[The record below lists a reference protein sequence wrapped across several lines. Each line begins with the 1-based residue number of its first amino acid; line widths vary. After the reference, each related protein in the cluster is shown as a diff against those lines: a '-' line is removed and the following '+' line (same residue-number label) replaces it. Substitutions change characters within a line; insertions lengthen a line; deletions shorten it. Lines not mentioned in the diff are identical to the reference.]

1 MNSAVCVRI
10 LSKSLCLHQLTPD
23 MLMPHL
29 CLNSWHFD
37 TGLEYNSKV
46 SVFLNGNASAKGTW
60 VEPGIADVQVYVDS
74 LVILILVR
82 AGSPPTGQCLCD
94 TPDILLFSILNLVDI
109 NLEMKLNWECRHS
122 TKLLIFLLSCLYYI
136 NNGHVHF
143 IVQRNH

>member
-1 MNSAVCVRI
+1 MCAFSAKVCVCI
-10 LSKSLCLHQLTPD
+10 GSLLIRSCLVSVRQTD
-23 MLMPHL
+23 MTL
-29 CLNSWHFD
+29 WYG
-37 TGLEYNSKV
+37 TGLYFHSL
-46 SVFLNGNASAKGTW
+46 SFLNGNASAKGTW
-60 VEPGIADVQVYVDS
+60 VEPGIADAQVCVDS

-82 AGSPPTGQCLCD
+82 AGSPPTGQCLRD

-122 TKLLIFLLSCLYYI
+122 TKLLIFLFSCLYYI